1 MITDVHA
8 HIYLSDMEENK
19 RNLLRTAQRYSVTRY
34 YISNVEGVH
43 YPDEETVTLCNES
56 VRDFC
61 REQPDLIRG
70 YTYLNPRNKNT
81 LEELRRGIE
90 DYAMAGVKLW
100 VATHC
105 DVPEVFPIAE
115 QLIAYDKPLLL
126 HTFWKS
132 VGQLPDETTA
142 DHVANLAKR
151 YPELK
156 IIMAHLGGEAY
167 HSLRAIAGCPNVWVD
182 NSGTL
187 VGSNDIDYAVK
198 LLGTDRI
205 LFGSDMGIAFA
216 GPYGQI
222 LEADLTEE
230 EREKLLW
237 KNAAKLFG
245 EGY

>member
-8 HIYLSDMEENK
+8 HIFSSDLEGNK
-19 RNLLRTAQRYSVTRY
+19 RDLLRTAERYGVTRY
-34 YISNVEGVH
+34 YVSNVEAGH
-43 YPDEETVTLCNES
+43 YPSEEDVARCNES

-61 REQPDLIRG
+61 RERPDLIRG
-70 YTYLNPRNKNT
+70 YTYLNPRNKNSIA
-81 LEELRRGIE
+81 ELRRGIE
-90 DYAMAGVKLW
+90 DYGMAGVKLW
-100 VATHC
+100 IATYC

-132 VGQLPDETTA
+132 VGQLADETTA
-142 DHVANLAKR
+142 DHVAKLAKR

-167 HSLRAIAGCPNVWVD
+167 HSIRAIANCPNVWVD

-187 VGSNDIDYAVK
+187 VGSNDINYAVK
-198 LLGTDRI
+198 LLGVDRV

-222 LEADLTEE
+222 LEADLTQE
-230 EREKLLW
+230 EREKILW
-237 KNAAKLFG
+237 KNTAKLFG

>member
-8 HIYLSDMEENK
+8 HISFSNLEEDK
-19 RNLLRTAQRYSVTRY
+19 RDLLRTAQRYGVTRY
-34 YISNVEGVH
+34 YISNVAGGY
-43 YPDEETVTLCNES
+43 YPDEEMVTRYNDS

-61 REQPDLIRG
+61 REQPELIRG
-70 YTYLNPRNKNT
+70 YTYLNPRNKNSLT
-81 LEELRRGIE
+81 ELRRGIE
-90 DYAMAGVKLW
+90 DYGMAGVKLW
-100 VATHC
+100 VATYC
-105 DVPEVFPIAE
+105 DVPEVDPIAQ

-132 VGQLPDETTA
+132 VGQLADETTA
-142 DHVANLAKR
+142 DHVANLAAR

-167 HSLRAIAGCPNVWVD
+167 HSIRAIAKYPNVWVD

-187 VGSNDIDYAVK
+187 VGSNDLNHTVK
-198 LLGTDRI
+198 LLGADRV
-205 LFGSDMGIAFA
+205 LFASDMGIAFP

-222 LEADLTEE
+222 LEAELTEDQ
-230 EREKLLW
+230 RENILW